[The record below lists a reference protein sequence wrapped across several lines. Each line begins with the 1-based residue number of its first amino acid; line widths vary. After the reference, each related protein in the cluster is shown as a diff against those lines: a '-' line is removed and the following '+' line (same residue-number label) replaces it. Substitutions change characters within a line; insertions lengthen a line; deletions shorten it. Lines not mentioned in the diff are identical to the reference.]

1 MSPTPGEPK
10 RDLRSLTAAAEKRAL
25 LWLAA
30 RTPPFISSDHLTLL
44 GFAAMAGAGL
54 SYWLSGTRPALLHVV
69 NACLALNWL
78 GDSLD
83 GTLARYR
90 NRSRPRYGFYVDHMV
105 DAFGALFVLAG
116 LAGSG
121 LVSPGVAAGLLVA
134 YLMLAVNMYLATC
147 CLGVFKMSYAGMGGT
162 EARLL
167 LSLLNLAL
175 LRWPV
180 IEAGAASYRLLDVV
194 GVAAA
199 AAMAVIVVIETAR
212 NTATLSRAEPLPRG

>member
-1 MSPTPGEPK
+1 MSPAPGGPR
-10 RDLRSLTAAAEKRAL
+10 RDLRSLTAAVEKRAL

-30 RTPPFISSDHLTLL
+30 RTPAFIGSDHLTLL
-44 GFAAMAGAGL
+44 GLAGMAGAGL
-54 SYWLSGTRPALLHVV
+54 FYWLSGPCPVCLHAV

-105 DAFGALFVLAG
+105 DAFGALFVLGG
-116 LAGSG
+116 LAASG
-121 LVSPGVAAGLLVA
+121 LVSPGVALGLLIA

-147 CLGVFKMSYAGMGGT
+147 SLGVFKMSYAGVGGT

-167 LSLLNLAL
+167 LGLLNLAL

-180 IEAGAASYRLLDVV
+180 VEAGGASYRLLDVV
-194 GVAAA
+194 GVLAAA
-199 AAMAVIVVIETAR
+199 ALAIILVVETGR
-212 NTATLSRAEPLPRG
+212 NTAALSRAEPLPRG

>member
-1 MSPTPGEPK
+1 VLPAPGVPR
-10 RDLRSLTAAAEKRAL
+10 RDLRSLTAAAERRVL

-30 RTPPFISSDHLTLL
+30 RTPASVNSDHLTLL
-44 GFAAMAGAGL
+44 GLAAMAGAGL
-54 SYWLSGTRPALLHVV
+54 LYWLSGSRPDLLHAV

-116 LAGSG
+116 LAASG

-162 EARLL
+162 EARIL

-180 IEAGAASYRLLDVV
+180 IEAGRAGYRLLDAV
-194 GVAAA
+194 GVAATA
-199 AAMAVIVVIETAR
+199 AIAVILVVETAR
-212 NTATLSRAEPLPRG
+212 NTAALARAEPLPRG